1 MLVYQRVITVAFIT
15 PLNFVRI
22 SLSMA
27 IDELPN
33 DGPNDWKFWSNPP
46 DFVKPIVWQP
56 HDSWEETVRALMQQ
70 WYVEQKDSACLDAGK
85 TAGFPA
91 VMSRF

>member
-1 MLVYQRVITVAFIT
+1 MLVYQRVITVAFTT

-33 DGPNDWKFWSNPP
+33 GGHRLEVNQIHQISWNPSS
-46 DFVKPIVWQP
+46 
-56 HDSWEETVRALMQQ
+56 DSPEETVRALMQQ